1 MLSKKKADQ
10 LEFSCATP
18 TVEILSTTENLSRV
32 LETHAWEVDKS
43 EAYGNDGILLRIHCK
58 NCGLKTISIISD
70 IPESAKKAR
79 ESRTSI
85 S

>member
-18 TVEILSTTENLSRV
+18 TVEILSKTENLSRV

-43 EAYGNDGILLRIHCK
+43 EAHGDDGILLRIHCA
-58 NCGLKTISIISD
+58 NCGLKRISIISD
-70 IPESAKKAR
+70 IQESAKKAR
-79 ESRTSI
+79 ESRTLI